1 MTTTAQYES
10 PLPKDTIFASR
21 RPILKLLW
29 SVYDLWVM
37 SVASDHLWGCPVD
50 KILGLYNQYASA
62 DHLEAG
68 VGTGYFLDHCTFPV
82 PDPSLTLLDVSR
94 EAIGMSLR
102 RLRRYRV
109 TGLEASLLDPL
120 PVSEPRFGSVGMNYV
135 LHCIPGSL
143 HDKMDTI
150 LTNLLPCMR
159 EGAVLFGTTVLG
171 KGVAHNAVGRPLV
184 AALQRNK
191 IFRNQEDDLPGL
203 EQALR
208 RHVSDYSVELVGRT
222 AMFTARKPSQA
233 DKPATSSSP

>member
-1 MTTTAQYES
+1 MTTTDPYASARPER
-10 PLPKDTIFASR
+10 TIFASR
-21 RPILKLLW
+21 KPILKVLW

-37 SVASDHLWGCPVD
+37 SVASEHLWGCPVD
-50 KILGLYNQYASA
+50 RILGLYNQYASA

-68 VGTGYFLDHCTFPV
+68 VGTGYFLDHCAFPV

-94 EAIGMSLR
+94 EAIDMSLQ
-102 RLRRYRV
+102 RLRRYRA
-109 TGLEASLLDPL
+109 TGLEASLLEPL

-143 HDKMDTI
+143 RDKMDTI

-171 KGVAHNAVGRPLV
+171 KGVAHNAVGGPLV

-191 IFRNQEDDLPGL
+191 IFCNQEDDLAGL
-203 EQALR
+203 DQALR

-222 AMFTARKPSQA
+222 GLFIARKPRQN
-233 DKPATSSSP
+233 DKPVTSPST